1 MPLYEELY
9 ARGAYAPEAERRR
22 LAELVRREEG
32 STWPSRFADRAD
44 VEPGAALRGAATAPA
59 PKEVQTSLF

>member
-44 VEPGAALRGAATAPA
+44 VEPGGALRGAATAPA
-59 PKEVQTSLF
+59 PEEVQTSLF